1 MDYSK
6 ENLIFSTISQQT
18 VNSKEIGKTIKAR
31 RQALG
36 VTQQTLADLADV
48 GINTL
53 VAIERGQGNPKLE
66 TLLTVLDTLG
76 LQLDIHL

>member
-6 ENLIFSTISQQT
+6 ENLIFATKSQQT

-66 TLLTVLDTLG
+66 TLLTVIDTLG

>member
-1 MDYSK
+1 LDYSK
-6 ENLIFSTISQQT
+6 ENLIFATKSQQT